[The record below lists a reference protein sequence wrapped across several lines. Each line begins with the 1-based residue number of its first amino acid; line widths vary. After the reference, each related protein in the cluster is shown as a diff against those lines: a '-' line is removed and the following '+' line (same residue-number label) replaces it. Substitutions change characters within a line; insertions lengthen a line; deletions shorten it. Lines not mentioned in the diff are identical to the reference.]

1 VKRVTKKLEFM
12 LLTVIFPGFLE
23 AIQLQPGTLK
33 AWDDY
38 IQNADSSLRSRL
50 DGQRPFLWTDE
61 AADRRARLARGEVLI
76 EPVAGSGSQS
86 VAGGLI
92 HDWLGAVFIPN
103 ATIGELL
110 AVVHDYDRYKEFYK
124 PAVADSKTLVCT
136 QTGQR
141 FSMVWQRRV
150 LSISA
155 AIQGEYEARDFTI
168 DGRRGYNIASTTEVR
183 EIGNYGQST
192 AYLMPPGEG
201 NGFIW
206 RLHSIARYEERDGG
220 VYFELEAI
228 ALTRNIPFALRWLV
242 TPVVNHL
249 SVNSLATSLR
259 ETRDAVNRRTG
270 GADGSLRAQTA
281 RRNAG
286 TN

>member
-1 VKRVTKKLEFM
+1 MKRVTIKLEFM
-12 LLTVIFPGFLE
+12 LLAVSAPGLLE
-23 AIQLQPGTLK
+23 AVQLQPDTVK
-33 AWDDY
+33 AWGDY
-38 IQNADSSLRSRL
+38 VRNADSSMQSRL

-61 AADRRARLARGEVLI
+61 APDRRASLARGEVVI
-76 EPVAGSGSQS
+76 APVAETGSHS
-86 VAGGLI
+86 VSGGLV

-103 ATIGELL
+103 ATIGDLL

-124 PAVADSKTLVCT
+124 PAVADSKMLVCT

-155 AIQGEYEARDFTI
+155 AIQGEYEARDFAV

-183 EIGNYGQST
+183 EIGNYGRNT

-228 ALTRNIPFALRWLV
+228 ALTRNIPLALRWLV

-259 ETRDAVNRRTG
+259 ETRDAVNRKTG
-270 GADGSLRAQTA
+270 GANGLLNAQIA
-281 RRNAG
+281 RHNAG